1 MPQAA
6 FPRLAAAAPR
16 VRNDRQEAV
25 LRAAEKLFALHGY
38 HAVTIRQ
45 IAREADVPSALVGYY
60 FGHKQDLFHAIF
72 AHRRS
77 LHAAHLDAL
86 ADAVAAPAHPMALQ
100 RLVRALVQPFV
111 RWRQNPDDAHHVLLL
126 AREIARAGHEAEPVL
141 QAFVDPLAM
150 RFIDA
155 LIDLH
160 PGLSREDA
168 GWAYR
173 FAVGALLHHLVDDR
187 ASMHPRTVPHAAPA
201 CGTDQLVDFIVGGA
215 QAILRRPS
223 PASPTTPEHALP

>member
-1 MPQAA
+1 MSNAVVPRPAA
-6 FPRLAAAAPR
+6 G
-16 VRNDRQEAV
+16 VRRERQDAV
-25 LRAAEKLFALHGY
+25 LRAAETLFALHGY

-45 IAREADVPSALVGYY
+45 IAREAGVPSALVGYY

-77 LHAAHLDAL
+77 LYVEHLEAL
-86 ADAVAAPAHPMALQ
+86 DNVAAEPGHPTALQ
-100 RLVRALVQPFV
+100 RLVQAFVQPFV

-126 AREIARAGHEAEPVL
+126 AREIARNGQEARPVF

-155 LIDLH
+155 LIGAT

-168 GWAYR
+168 AWTYR
-173 FAVGALLHHLVDDR
+173 FALGALLHHLVDER
-187 ASMHPRTVPHAAPA
+187 AGWPDNEVVHPPQA
-201 CGTDQLVDFIVGGA
+201 CGTRRLVDFIVGGV
-215 QAILRRPS
+215 QSIRQS
-223 PASPTTPEHALP
+223 PLPTFPTTHEHVLP